1 MAFTRQSRSG
11 RTEARRPS
19 RLVSGPSGK
28 GAIHGLNQRGV
39 RSDKSPRVTAKGP
52 TFKEPTVCGRCGA
65 VYFHK
70 AWRRG
75 RRIELLRHAAWDV
88 CPACRQ
94 IERGEFYG
102 QVVIRGL
109 NISAEEQAILRRVAN
124 VAKRAAYTQPERK
137 IVEIHRQGD
146 SIEVRTTSQKLAH
159 RIVHELQK
167 AFGGRGRFE
176 WSHGDGR
183 LLATWDASASP
194 SARSALSSRTG
205 R

>member
-1 MAFTRQSRSG
+1 MTFTRQAGGG
-11 RTEARRPS
+11 RPQARRPS
-19 RLVSGPSGK
+19 RLVASPGAK
-28 GAIHGLNQRGV
+28 GTIHGLNRRGA
-39 RSDKSPRVTAKGP
+39 RSDRSPRVTAKGP

-102 QVVIRGL
+102 QVVIRALHSG
-109 NISAEEQAILRRVAN
+109 AEQDEILRRVAN
-124 VAKRAAYTQPERK
+124 VARRAEFTQPERK
-137 IVEIHRQGD
+137 IVEIRRQTE
-146 SIEVRTTSQKLAH
+146 SLEVRTTSQKLAH

-167 AFGGRGRFE
+167 AFGGRGHFE

-183 LLATWDASASP
+183 LLAVWDASAP
-194 SARSALSSRTG
+194 SARLAPKARNS
-205 R
+205 

>member
-1 MAFTRQSRSG
+1 MTFAQGTLRGRSPKLRSSRPVGSPG
-11 RTEARRPS
+11 
-19 RLVSGPSGK
+19 GK
-28 GAIHGLNQRGV
+28 GPIHGLNQRGA
-39 RSDKSPRVTAKGP
+39 RSDRSPRVTAKGA

-75 RRIELLRHAAWDV
+75 RRIELLRHASWDV

-102 QVVIRGL
+102 QVVIRAL
-109 NISAEEQAILRRVAN
+109 HSSAEQDEILRRVAN
-124 VAKRAAYTQPERK
+124 VARRAEFTQPERK
-137 IVEIHRQGD
+137 IVEIRRQAE
-146 SIEVRTTSQKLAH
+146 SLEVRTTSQKLAH

-167 AFGGRGRFE
+167 AFGGRGHFE

-183 LLATWDASASP
+183 LLAVWDASATAP
-194 SARSALSSRTG
+194 ARAL
-205 R
+205 